1 MQIKLFKKEIIEA
14 CEKYASIHASYP
26 MVAILNEKETTI
38 AEDEEFVFDLINSKD
53 ITDNNK

>member
-14 CEKYASIHASYP
+14 CEKYASSNASYP

-38 AEDEEFVFDLINSKD
+38 SNDEEFVFDLINSKD
-53 ITDNNK
+53 ITNNNK